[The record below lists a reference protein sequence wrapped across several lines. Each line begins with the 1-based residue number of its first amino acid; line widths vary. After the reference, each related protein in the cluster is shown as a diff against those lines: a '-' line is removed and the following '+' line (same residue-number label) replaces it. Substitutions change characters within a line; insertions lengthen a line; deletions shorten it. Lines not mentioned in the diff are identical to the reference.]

1 MGAHSPLEV
10 EANGK
15 RNYLTCVGSL
25 SVVLI
30 VRSTTMGSSLSV
42 SSFTRI
48 GSSVSAN
55 GSVILQGRLN
65 SSGDVRGDRISAT
78 GLTSFGSIHRFS
90 AVESVLLVSALPL
103 RYARLGSSLSAAA
116 SANLSGS
123 SSIRQSV

>member
-30 VRSTTMGSSLSV
+30 VGSTTMGSSLSV

-78 GLTSFGSIHRFS
+78 AIRVSVPVCQPPHQLTCQVQAPF
-90 AVESVLLVSALPL
+90 AKVCNQL
-103 RYARLGSSLSAAA
+103 RDE
-116 SANLSGS
+116 
-123 SSIRQSV
+123 VCVP